1 MSKDLNRITYVEDEP
16 DIRAVAELALT
27 AVGNFTLDVCTCGNE
42 AVEKAPKFGPD
53 LILLDVM
60 MPGLDGME
68 TFKEL
73 QKIPETAGIPVIFM
87 TAKAQKHEVQGYK
100 DMGAIDVIPK
110 PFDPITLSQQIT
122 AVWNRYNAGKAA

>member
-1 MSKDLNRITYVEDEP
+1 MSKELNRITYVEDEP

-27 AVGNFTLDVCTCGNE
+27 AVGNFTLDVCTCGTE
-42 AVEKAPKFGPD
+42 AVEKAPAFGPE

-73 QKIPETAGIPVIFM
+73 QKIPETAGVPVIFM

-110 PFDPITLSQQIT
+110 PFDPITLSQQII
-122 AVWNRYNAGKAA
+122 AVWDRYNAEKAA